1 MKKTQK
7 GASKILLLLVIVV
20 ILIISAIVFGY
31 GGQEAQNVKND
42 MQDRAQDVVDE
53 KGGKV
58 VEKVVESGREAAGKK
73 LKETGEKLLEEKAKA
88 GFYGNYN
95 DINQE
100 DFERTILF
108 FTAPWCP
115 SCTEAESNIEAG
127 QKEIPDN
134 VAIVR
139 VDFDNE
145 NELREKYH
153 VEKQH
158 TFVLVDKDGK
168 EISRWNNSTTIEE
181 IINNIK

>member
-7 GASKILLLLVIVV
+7 GVSKILLLLVIVV
-20 ILIISAIVFGY
+20 ILVISAIIFGY
-31 GGQEAQNVKND
+31 GGQEVQNVKND
-42 MQDRAQDVVDE
+42 MQDKAQDVVDE
-53 KGGKV
+53 RGEKA
-58 VEKVVESGREAAGKK
+58 VEKVVESGREAVGEK
-73 LKETGEKLLEEKAKA
+73 LKETGEKLLEEKVVA
-88 GFYGNYN
+88 GFYGNYA

-115 SCTEAESNIEAG
+115 NCTETGNNIEAE

-134 VAIVR
+134 VAVVR

-145 NELREKYH
+145 SELREKYH

-158 TFVLVDKDGK
+158 TFVLVDKNGK
-168 EISRWNNSTTIEE
+168 EISRWNNSTTVEE
-181 IINNIK
+181 IIDNIK